1 MSERYISR
9 AWQPVDPARAMQA
22 GPARAIPAG
31 PARAIPLLVLAL
43 SVCMLTRA
51 PANALAAGG
60 AFKGTAEGILV
71 ADSELASEEI
81 TSSSASNYQVE
92 LSFSFSVGSG
102 GDVSGTG
109 NGYYTDAHWHLA
121 GVNGKEG
128 PFDCDPPVTAGPFK
142 VELSGHRSGHDVLLD
157 LAIPE
162 ATETNENYECGSNY
176 SGFATT
182 SHYMAESLELVG
194 GKELHVST
202 AAPTSLTLE
211 KTVETGDS
219 EDHHTY
225 LHIWSFSVT
234 PPRSGGSSGSDTGAG
249 GSCSLSLTRVAA
261 KPSPGH
267 AGKPITVS
275 FHVSAPA
282 NAALLVAPVG
292 AAASTVASLTVP
304 KGLNQLVWGGW
315 LGTQQAAPGQYALT
329 VEAKA
334 CGRTRTQ
341 TVTVTT
347 Q

>member
-1 MSERYISR
+1 MGVI
-9 AWQPVDPARAMQA
+9 
-22 GPARAIPAG
+22 
-31 PARAIPLLVLAL
+31 LLLLLAL
-43 SVCMLTRA
+43 SAWSLARA

-60 AFKGTAEGILV
+60 VWKGTAEGILV
-71 ADSELASEEI
+71 ADSELASDEV

-102 GDVSGTG
+102 GDVSGAG
-109 NGYYTDAHWHLA
+109 NGYYTDAHWHLS

-128 PFDCDPPVTAGPFK
+128 PFDCEPPVAAESFK
-142 VELSGHRSGHDVLLD
+142 VDVSGHKSGHDVLLD
-157 LAIPE
+157 LAIPD
-162 ATETNENYECGSNY
+162 ATETNQEYECGSKY
-176 SGFATT
+176 KGFATT
-182 SHYMAESLELVG
+182 SHYMAESLELIG
-194 GKELHVST
+194 GNELHLST
-202 AAPTSLTLE
+202 TAPTSLTRE

-225 LHIWSFSVT
+225 LHIWSFSIA
-234 PPRSGGSSGSDTGAG
+234 PPGSGGGSGSGEGGSG

-282 NAALLVAPVG
+282 KAALLVAPVG
-292 AAASTVASLTVP
+292 ATASTVASLTVP

-315 LGTQQAAPGQYALT
+315 LGTQPAAAGRYALT
-329 VEAKA
+329 VQAKA
-334 CGRTRTQ
+334 CGKTRTQ